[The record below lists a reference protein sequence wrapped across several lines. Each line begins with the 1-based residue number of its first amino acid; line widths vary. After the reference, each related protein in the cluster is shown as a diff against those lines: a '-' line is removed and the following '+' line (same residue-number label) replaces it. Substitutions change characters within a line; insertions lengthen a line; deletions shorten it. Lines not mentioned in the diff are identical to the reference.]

1 LISIDAMLPSSAGD
15 QIPVHR
21 IDENGKNAKQGFAR
35 PSRDDYPK
43 NSLYAL
49 SNQSDVNCD
58 KAD

>member
-1 LISIDAMLPSSAGD
+1 MLHSSAGD

-49 SNQSDVNCD
+49 SNQSDANCD